1 MSRLDRPSV
10 AIGIAGALSV
20 IAVTAH
26 LATAQGFSPWQ
37 DSPLMRSLNDYWA
50 PPSGAALGKLMSN
63 EVIVVDTKGFDIHK
77 GGAKR
82 DLSPHIDKLHAK
94 EVAHGAVIFRSGD
107 KLYIVNGKEMASE

>member
-1 MSRLDRPSV
+1 MSRRDRTSV
-10 AIGIAGALSV
+10 AIGIAGTLSV
-20 IAVTAH
+20 IAFTVM
-26 LATAQGFSPWQ
+26 AQGFSPWQ

-50 PPSGAALGKLMSN
+50 PPSGSALGKLMSN